1 MTFNYAQLL
10 SPYCSIDLLQ
20 RGHRPATRG
29 KQAWKRVGAISSRSQ
44 KAANAAAVNA
54 AAVNAAAVKLLLSKL
69 LL

>member
-29 KQAWKRVGAISSRSQ
+29 KQVWKRVGAISSRSQ

-54 AAVNAAAVKLLLSKL
+54 AAVNAAALAVAHL
-69 LL
+69 